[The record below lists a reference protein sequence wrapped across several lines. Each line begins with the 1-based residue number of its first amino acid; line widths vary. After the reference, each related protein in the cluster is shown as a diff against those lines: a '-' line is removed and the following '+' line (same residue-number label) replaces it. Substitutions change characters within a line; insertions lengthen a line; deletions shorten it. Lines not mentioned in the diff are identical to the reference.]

1 MTFPQSAPPTR
12 PSARSDRCPGGTGKG
27 FVRIWKNTSVRRG
40 PKNKT
45 TSFEG
50 GGGGGPAWRFAA
62 RRLAGGLVEHVVE
75 AMQAHIRAEGL
86 APGDV
91 LPSEN
96 AFASELNVSRAVVR
110 EAFRSMAALKLIDIG
125 NGRRARVSA
134 MDKSVLAVVL
144 DHVVQTNQITVQQ
157 ILDVRRTVELRTV
170 ALAALRRSERRGG
183 GDCRPRRRH
192 ARRLCRGHPRHGA
205 RHRLPRGDRRRVEEP
220 DVRADRRLVPCRHPA
235 DLADRL
241 DGAADR
247 CRPARQCRPATRR
260 SPARFSS
267 ATTARAEAKMA
278 EHFDNTVK
286 VLLAAGIN

>member
-1 MTFPQSAPPTR
+1 M
-12 PSARSDRCPGGTGKG
+12 
-27 FVRIWKNTSVRRG
+27 
-40 PKNKT
+40 
-45 TSFEG
+45 
-50 GGGGGPAWRFAA
+50 AA
-62 RRLAGGLVEHVVE
+62 ELVSPNVASRLVGGLVEHVVE

-110 EAFRSMAALKLIDIG
+110 EAFRSLAALRLIDIG

-170 ALAALRRSERRGG
+170 ALAALRRSEREAAEIAGHANGMHADFAEAARVMEHDIAFHEAIAAASKNPMFALIVASFHVVTRQTWPIGWMA
-183 GDCRPRRRH
+183 RPT
-192 ARRLCRGHPRHGA
+192 
-205 RHRLPRGDRRRVEEP
+205 D
-220 DVRADRRLVPCRHPA
+220 ADRRDNVALHDA
-235 DLADRL
+235 I
-241 DGAADR
+241 
-247 CRPARQCRPATRR
+247 
-260 SPARFSS
+260 
-267 ATTARAEAKMA
+267 ARAILERDPRAAEARMA